1 MIKEKI
7 AQEVKNAIMPE
18 MEKIMI
24 NANNTAKESQKHFL
38 NQVSAKLE
46 EWEKEWEKMILEKV
60 DQQVKK
66 SLDKHES
73 Y

>member
-46 EWEKEWEKMILEKV
+46 EWEKVILEKV

>member
-46 EWEKEWEKMILEKV
+46 EWEKVILEKV
-60 DQQVKK
+60 DQQVKI